1 MLLNKHYIAIRGDID
16 YTVVAV
22 HTDRAGIHNIQAV
35 KVFGILI
42 MSVTEKGRYRHF
54 LLFGLGNYVFISEFN
69 IIWVAVRKTILR
81 QAEVQLWHI
90 QCLKA

>member
-42 MSVTEKGRYRHF
+42 MSVTEKDDIGISS
-54 LLFGLGNYVFISEFN
+54 FGLAIMFSYPNLTLYG
-69 IIWVAVRKTILR
+69 WP
-81 QAEVQLWHI
+81 
-90 QCLKA
+90 

>member
-42 MSVTEKGRYRHF
+42 MSVTEKDDIGISS
-54 LLFGLGNYVFISEFN
+54 FGLGNYVFISEFN
-69 IIWVAVRKTILR
+69 IIWVAVRKENSFAGKFNFHFIG
-81 QAEVQLWHI
+81 I
-90 QCLKA
+90 I